1 LFGVAAVAQRNR
13 SYTEESMNTSYAD
26 VARVLRAGEW
36 TSYGDIA
43 AAVHGTPRAARA
55 VGRTTATS
63 DDFPNA
69 HRVLRADGSI
79 AAGSGPCANRG
90 IPVREQLEAEGVSF
104 DRRGR
109 ADVAQKV
116 EWDELARRIGRRP
129 RTGKHG

>member
-1 LFGVAAVAQRNR
+1 
-13 SYTEESMNTSYAD
+13 MKTSYAD
-26 VARVLRAGEW
+26 VARTLRPGEW

-55 VGRTTATS
+55 VGRITSSS

-79 AAGSGPCANRG
+79 AAGRGPCANRG
-90 IPVREQLEAEGVSF
+90 VPVREALEREGVSF

-109 ADVAQKV
+109 ADPTQKV
-116 EWDELARRIGRRP
+116 EWDELARRVGVKART
-129 RTGKHG
+129 RTGTG

>member
-1 LFGVAAVAQRNR
+1 
-13 SYTEESMNTSYAD
+13 MNASYAD
-26 VARVLRAGEW
+26 VARAIRRGEW

-43 AAVHGTPRAARA
+43 AAIHGTPRAARA

-79 AAGSGPCANRG
+79 AAGSGACADRG
-90 IPVREQLEAEGVSF
+90 APVRERLEKEGVAF

-109 ADVAQKV
+109 AEAGARV
-116 EWDELARRIGRRP
+116 EWDELARRVGLEPRVVAADRRTP
-129 RTGKHG
+129 